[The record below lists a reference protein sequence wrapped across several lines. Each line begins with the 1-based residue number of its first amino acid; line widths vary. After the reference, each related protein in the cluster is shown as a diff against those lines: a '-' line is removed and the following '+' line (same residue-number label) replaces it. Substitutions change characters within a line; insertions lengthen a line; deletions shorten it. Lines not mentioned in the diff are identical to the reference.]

1 MSKREREEENA
12 APFAPRLSHLAP
24 RTSHLGLRKWL
35 SGALFALAGGIGV
48 VALVWPFVRPVSQS
62 GTVGTDLVLTVIL
75 LTLCL
80 GVLLVEVQGQAVN
93 AKVVATLGV
102 LVALTAVLRFI
113 ENAIPGPGGFSP
125 IFAPIILAGYI
136 FGSRFGFLMGTL
148 TMLVS
153 ALITGGVGPWLPY
166 QMFTVGWVGLTA
178 GWLPQLRSARAALL
192 MLVAFGFLWG
202 LLYGVII
209 NLYSWPFI
217 MGQAA
222 TSWEDGLG
230 VAEGVQRY
238 AAFYLLT
245 SLVWDVTRGVGTAV
259 LLLVLGLP
267 TMRALTRFQQKLSFT
282 NE

>member
-1 MSKREREEENA
+1 MREEVRKKGSEEA
-12 APFAPRLSHLAP
+12 QASYALLAQ
-24 RTSHLGLRKWL
+24 KWV
-35 SGALFALAGGIGV
+35 SGTLFALAGGIGV
-48 VALVWPFVRPVSQS
+48 MALLWPFVRPVSQS
-62 GTVGTDLVLTVIL
+62 GAGGTDLVLTVIL

-93 AKVVATLGV
+93 AKVVAALGV
-102 LVALTAVLRFI
+102 LIALTAVLRFI
-113 ENAIPGPGGFSP
+113 ETAIPGPGGFSP

-136 FGSRFGFLMGTL
+136 FGARFGFLMGTL

-178 GWLPQLRSARAALL
+178 GWLPHFPPKFSKVTLL

-222 TSWEDGLG
+222 TSWEDGLSIT
-230 VAEGVQRY
+230 EGVQRY
-238 AAFYLLT
+238 VAFYALT

-267 TMRALTRFQQKLSFT
+267 TMRALSRFQQKLSFT